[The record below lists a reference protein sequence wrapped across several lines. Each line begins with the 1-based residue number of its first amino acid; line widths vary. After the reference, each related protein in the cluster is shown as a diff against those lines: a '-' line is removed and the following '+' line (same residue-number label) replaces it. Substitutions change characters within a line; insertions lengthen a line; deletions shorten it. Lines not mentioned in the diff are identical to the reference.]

1 MSESIQLKKYLH
13 KIGTIIAYHTREE
26 PHNLLGKCDMK
37 FNNIL
42 KNLAFVVIVGAFVFN
57 TNLCFAVSRIK
68 DIADF
73 EGVRDNQLIG
83 YGLIVGLNG
92 TGDNIKSVDFA
103 KESLIS
109 MLDAVGVNARDGQ
122 IKAKNVAA
130 VMVTANLPAFSRQ
143 GSRIDVTVSALGD
156 AKNLLGGTLI
166 ATPLKGADGEVYA
179 VAQGTVATGAVAVGN
194 QAEGSSVLKGVPTS
208 GRIASGAIIER
219 EIPFKLDSLETM
231 NIALR
236 NPDFTT
242 SRRIADAINAM
253 IGTPIAKSIDP
264 GTVTM
269 TIPSQYQDNIV
280 DLMTKVE
287 QLKIQPDAVAKI
299 VIDEATGIVVIG
311 QDVKINRLAIAQGN
325 LTIKITDIPLVSQ
338 PEPFTLGEQIVID
351 TNLIDIEEE
360 TDAKMK
366 VLDTG
371 INLQE
376 LVDGLNTLG
385 VTPRDLIS
393 ILQAIKAS
401 GALQAEIEVI

>member
-1 MSESIQLKKYLH
+1 MNLANTLKN
-13 KIGTIIAYHTREE
+13 IAILAVLTG
-26 PHNLLGKCDMK
+26 NLL
-37 FNNIL
+37 F
-42 KNLAFVVIVGAFVFN
+42 AQSAV
-57 TNLCFAVSRIK
+57 AVSRIK

-109 MLDAVGVNARDGQ
+109 MLDMIGINARDGQ

-130 VMVTANLPAFSRQ
+130 VMVTANLPAFARQ

-179 VAQGTVATGAVAVGN
+179 LAQGTVATGAISAGS
-194 QAEGSSVLKGVPTS
+194 QAAGSTSVLKGVPTS
-208 GRIASGAIIER
+208 GRIASGAIVER
-219 EIPFKLDSLETM
+219 EIPFELESLSNI

-242 SRRIADAINAM
+242 SRRVADAINAM
-253 IGTPIAKSIDP
+253 LGTPNAKAIDP
-264 GTVTM
+264 GTVTLN
-269 TIPSQYQDNIV
+269 IPAKYSKNIV

-287 QLKIQPDAVAKI
+287 QLQIQPDTQAKV
-299 VIDEATGIVVIG
+299 VIDEASGIVVIG
-311 QDVKINRLAIAQGN
+311 KDVKINRLAIAQGN
-325 LTIKITDIPLVSQ
+325 LTIRISDVPLVAQ
-338 PEPFTLGEQIVID
+338 PEPFTLGETIIVNTQLVEVD
-351 TNLIDIEEE
+351 EQRE
-360 TDAKMK
+360 AQMK

-376 LVDGLNTLG
+376 LVDGLNALG

>member
-1 MSESIQLKKYLH
+1 
-13 KIGTIIAYHTREE
+13 
-26 PHNLLGKCDMK
+26 MK
-37 FNNIL
+37 FVKTL
-42 KNLAFVVIVGAFVFN
+42 KNIALATVLMGALLYSQSV
-57 TNLCFAVSRIK
+57 LAVSRIK

-109 MLDAVGVNARDGQ
+109 MLDMVGVNARDGQ

-143 GSRIDVTVSALGD
+143 GSRIDVNVSALGD

-179 VAQGTVATGAVAVGN
+179 VAQGTVATGAVAAGN
-194 QAEGSSVLKGVPTS
+194 QAEGSSVVKGVPTS
-208 GRIASGAIIER
+208 GRIASGAIIEK
-219 EIPFKLDSLETM
+219 EIPFALDSLQTI

-242 SRRIADAINAM
+242 SRRVADAINAM
-253 IGTPIAKSIDP
+253 IGQPIAKAMDP
-264 GTVTM
+264 GTINM
-269 TIPSQYQDNIV
+269 EIPEMYQDNIV

-287 QLKIQPDAVAKI
+287 QLQVQPDATAKV
-299 VIDEATGIVVIG
+299 VIDESSGIVVIG
-311 QDVKINRLAIAQGN
+311 KDVKINRLAIAQGN
-325 LTIKITDIPLVSQ
+325 LTIKITDVPLISE
-338 PEPFTLGEQIVID
+338 PEPFSLGESVVIN
-351 TNLIDIEEE
+351 TSLIDIEES

-376 LVDGLNTLG
+376 LVDGLNALG

>member
-1 MSESIQLKKYLH
+1 MKKINALKN
-13 KIGTIIAYHTREE
+13 ITIITIAAV
-26 PHNLLGKCDMK
+26 LFLGA
-37 FNNIL
+37 NSAN
-42 KNLAFVVIVGAFVFN
+42 
-57 TNLCFAVSRIK
+57 AVSRIK

-109 MLDAVGVNARDGQ
+109 MLDMIGINARDGQ

-130 VMVTANLPAFSRQ
+130 VMVTANLPAFARQ

-179 VAQGTVATGAVAVGN
+179 LAQGTVATGAVAAGT
-194 QAEGSSVLKGVPTS
+194 QGGGASVLKGVPTS
-208 GRIASGAIIER
+208 GRIASGAIVER
-219 EIPFKLDSLETM
+219 EIPFELDSLNNI

-253 IGTPIAKSIDP
+253 LSTPAAKAIDP
-264 GTVTM
+264 GTVSLAV
-269 TIPSQYQDNIV
+269 PAKYSSNIV
-280 DLMTKVE
+280 DLMTRVE
-287 QLKIQPDAVAKI
+287 QLQIQPDAQAKV
-299 VIDEATGIVVIG
+299 VIDEGSGIVVIG
-311 QDVKINRLAIAQGN
+311 KDVKINRLAIAQGN
-325 LTIKITDIPLVSQ
+325 LTIRISDVPLVSQ
-338 PEPFTLGEQIVID
+338 PEPFTLGDTIVVNTELVEID
-351 TNLIDIEEE
+351 EGVK
-360 TDAKMK
+360 AQMK

-371 INLQE
+371 INLQD
-376 LVDGLNTLG
+376 LVDGLNALG

-401 GALQAEIEVI
+401 GGLQAEIEVI